1 MKTTLE
7 IGFTLFFSNK
17 FRSLETLLKFIYG
30 FLVPTQADE
39 KKAFCIP
46 NAAFRASE
54 ERDSFSHI
62 FKRTN

>member
-1 MKTTLE
+1 MLESLAGPEIVRKLWPFKPLLLIAKT
-7 IGFTLFFSNK
+7 
-17 FRSLETLLKFIYG
+17 LKEGGI
-30 FLVPTQADE
+30 E